1 MMECW
6 NNGQKRITS
15 VFGFMRMP
23 FQVGTKAMNND
34 QDAHTHALDVSR
46 PLLYRLS
53 GGVN

>member
-1 MMECW
+1 
-6 NNGQKRITS
+6 
-15 VFGFMRMP
+15 MP